1 MSTILQLVGFKVDK
15 EFFGVP
21 IEKVK
26 EIVRV
31 PDITA
36 VPDTPDFLEGVIN
49 LRGRIVPVVDMRTRI
64 GLPTMERVRTNR
76 VLILDIDGR
85 TVGLIVDSASEI
97 LKLPDEQ
104 IESTPELVSS
114 VGAEYVTAVG
124 KLDDKLI
131 VLVDITRLLS
141 ADEMGGLDAVRR
153 RAELTAS
160 TGKEAIG
167 GKSGKALEEG
177 TGQQA

>member
-21 IEKVK
+21 IDKVK

-31 PDITA
+31 PDITV

-76 VLILDIDGR
+76 VL
-85 TVGLIVDSASEI
+85 
-97 LKLPDEQ
+97 
-104 IESTPELVSS
+104 
-114 VGAEYVTAVG
+114 
-124 KLDDKLI
+124 
-131 VLVDITRLLS
+131 
-141 ADEMGGLDAVRR
+141 
-153 RAELTAS
+153 
-160 TGKEAIG
+160 
-167 GKSGKALEEG
+167 
-177 TGQQA
+177 